1 MKIKLVGKNLDDIRP
16 VLAGYGLLEAEPE
29 ESPDMVVAHG
39 GDGTLLLAE
48 QEFPALP
55 KLPLRD
61 AGTAP
66 LCAEHSYDKQLTQ
79 FVNGHREITLL
90 PKLRGETKNDYLL
103 GINDVFI
110 HNADRVG
117 ALRYRVW
124 IDGELYANE
133 IVGDGVGVSTV
144 HGSTAYYRS
153 ITRSVFKVG
162 MGLAFSNS
170 TAEIDHLVVK
180 DTSIIEVEIVRGPGL
195 LVADNS
201 PHTISL
207 DKDDRV
213 RIFRSGEYATIYN
226 LDAFMCPCC
235 RLLRHPTRF
244 EEKVLRAA
252 RAGCAGGSKC

>member
-1 MKIKLVGKNLDDIRP
+1 MKIQLVGKNLDDIRP
-16 VLAGYGLLEAEPE
+16 MLEKYGLTEAGPG
-29 ESPDMVVAHG
+29 ESPDLVVAHG
-39 GDGTLLLAE
+39 GDGTLLLSE
-48 QEFPALP
+48 QEFPDLP

-66 LCAEHSYDKQLTQ
+66 LCAEHSYEKQLSQ
-79 FVNGHREITLL
+79 FAEGRREITML
-90 PKLRGETKNDYLL
+90 PKLRGEANGDFLL

-153 ITRSVFKVG
+153 ITHSIFKVG

-180 DTSIIEVEIVRGPGL
+180 DSSMIEVEIVRGPGL

-201 PHTISL
+201 PHTIML
-207 DKDDRV
+207 DADDRV
-213 RIFRSGEYATIYN
+213 RIFRSGEFARIYN
-226 LDAFMCPCC
+226 LAAFMCPCC
-235 RLLRHPTRF
+235 RLLRHPNRF
-244 EEKVLRAA
+244 EERVLRAA
-252 RAGCAGGSKC
+252 RAGCAGGVKC